1 MSGAL
6 ADGVGRVGAVPF
18 WRVGMWDGDRVV
30 LLLWTVLA
38 WLDHMDH
45 NGARRDQMKSGQ
57 DESSGPD
64 VQCSVDVLDQKV
76 GNKIDLILA

>member
-6 ADGVGRVGAVPF
+6 ADGVGRVGAVLALLAGG
-18 WRVGMWDGDRVV
+18 RVGRGSCCA
-30 LLLWTVLA
+30 LLWTVLA

-45 NGARRDQMKSGQ
+45 NGAHRSDEIWPRRAL
-57 DESSGPD
+57 
-64 VQCSVDVLDQKV
+64 VLTCSVDVLDQKV